1 MEILKSSLKQVPEAD
16 RVKGRVYG
24 VSDDLNGGLE
34 ISAIF
39 NYGNKSATNTHW
51 KHWFELPE
59 SMLPVRE
66 VEVMPEV
73 GKDYEFGSTSF
84 KGFRGRLT
92 YFEFELKGGT
102 TVKTDN
108 IRPISTNPA
117 QSLTIPAGTKA
128 DQLEFLRGVIATME
142 GGGV

>member
-1 MEILKSSLKQVPEAD
+1 MEILKSSLKQIPEAD

-24 VSDDLNGGLE
+24 VGDVMDWHLVKV
-34 ISAIF
+34 AIF
-39 NYGNKSATNTHW
+39 NNGNKDISGSSW
-51 KHWFELPE
+51 KFWFELPE

-66 VEVMPEV
+66 VEVMP
-73 GKDYEFGSTSF
+73 D
-84 KGFRGRLT
+84 
-92 YFEFELKGGT
+92 EFELKQGEWEYDSPLHECWSDISKLTRAGSLRFRRFK
-102 TVKTDN
+102 V
-108 IRPISTNPA
+108 ISTNPA

>member
-1 MEILKSSLKQVPEAD
+1 MEILKSSLKQVPENE

-51 KHWFELPE
+51 KFWFELPE
-59 SMLPVRE
+59 SMLPVCE

-73 GKDYEFGSTSF
+73 GKEYEFCELDSDVWHRRTLN
-84 KGFRGRLT
+84 GFGVDNT
-92 YFEFELKGGT
+92 IGYFHH
-102 TVKTDN
+102 

-117 QSLTIPAGTKA
+117 QTLSIPAGTKA
-128 DQLEFLRGVIATME
+128 EQLEYLRGVIATFE